1 MTKRPILMI
10 HNGMPSPCVGG
21 VKEKN
26 FFLHYE
32 FPQYATNEIGKGS
45 HRRELGHGALAEKA
59 LRPVVPSG
67 MPNHTN
73 CFLLPFFS
81 CWNKATLIRLWGEQ
95 VNKPPFSNFLFHQS
109 NSIVSVQSSEGT
121 FLRKW
126 RKIFPLTSTLPR
138 RSLPELPERKNDKVL
153 FDASWLG

>member
-1 MTKRPILMI
+1 MI

-59 LRPVVPSG
+59 LRPVVPSD
-67 MPNHTN
+67 H
-73 CFLLPFFS
+73 PF
-81 CWNKATLIRLWGEQ
+81 TIRLTSE
-95 VNKPPFSNFLFHQS
+95 VLESNGS
-109 NSIVSVQSSEGT
+109 SSMASVCGGSMALMDAGVPISMPAAGT
-121 FLRKW
+121 Q
-126 RKIFPLTSTLPR
+126 
-138 RSLPELPERKNDKVL
+138 
-153 FDASWLG
+153 